1 MNFLVYIL
9 KKLTYLTTVLVGIII
24 ILFIIVQM
32 IPGDPARAAAGQG
45 ASKERVSE
53 IRKEFGLDLPVYIQI
68 YRYFGRIINLDLGKS
83 ISTKKDVLDEII
95 LYLPA
100 SMELVVSAMF
110 INILFGILIGVYSA
124 IKPRQIIDKL
134 SNIITILGMG
144 LPIFWV
150 GIISQLLFYKILD
163 IFPYGGRLPAGINP
177 PAHQTGSYIIDS
189 LLTGDIGLL
198 SISLHHLI
206 LPAFIM
212 SLPELAV
219 TVRIMRNSILNV
231 LNKDYIVTAKA
242 KGLNK
247 NRILFVHA
255 LKNAIMIP
263 ISLFGMQ
270 TGWILGGTLLVESVF
285 SWGGLGYLAY
295 NAIYKRDFPI
305 IMGVTLVISL
315 CFVLV
320 NFSVDIIHK
329 YVDKRIT

>member
-1 MNFLVYIL
+1 
-9 KKLTYLTTVLVGIII
+9 
-24 ILFIIVQM
+24 M

-100 SMELVVSAMF
+100 SIELVVSAMF
-110 INILFGILIGVYSA
+110 INIFFGILIGIYSA
-124 IKPRQIIDKL
+124 VKPRQIIDKL

-150 GIISQLLFYKILD
+150 GIISQLLFYDILD

-189 LLTGDIGLL
+189 LLMGDIGLL

-315 CFVLV
+315 CFVLA

>member
-1 MNFLVYIL
+1 
-9 KKLTYLTTVLVGIII
+9 
-24 ILFIIVQM
+24 M

-110 INILFGILIGVYSA
+110 INIFFGILIGIYSA
-124 IKPRQIIDKL
+124 VKPRQIIDKL

-150 GIISQLLFYKILD
+150 GIISQLLFYDILD

-189 LLTGDIGLL
+189 ILTWDIGLL

-315 CFVLV
+315 CFVLA

>member
-1 MNFLVYIL
+1 
-9 KKLTYLTTVLVGIII
+9 
-24 ILFIIVQM
+24 M

-110 INILFGILIGVYSA
+110 INIFFGILIGIYSA
-124 IKPRQIIDKL
+124 VKPRQIIDKL

-198 SISLHHLI
+198 SISLHHLN

-315 CFVLV
+315 CFVLA